1 MTACIKS
8 KLAAA
13 HLLCLSLFSIALCAA
28 EQMEIF
34 ELKGKTLDEMI
45 PLIQPFVGPEG
56 TVTGMHNQLIVRT
69 TPERMTEVRRI
80 LDQFD
85 RPPRR
90 LLIHIRETSPITAS
104 DKGFEISSDRERV
117 KIGRPGESAIRLK
130 HYDTRGSSDSVR
142 TLQALEGSATL
153 ILSGSSQPF
162 ISGRSFHPAPYPN
175 SHTEYQYRNIDSGFY
190 ATAHLIGDR
199 VRIEITT
206 QRENLLQD
214 RQTISRRE
222 SQSSVSGELGE
233 WIPLATL
240 SSKQQQREAGIAMRS
255 STLVEESETLWLKVE
270 LLP

>member
-1 MTACIKS
+1 MTAYIKS
-8 KLAAA
+8 TIAAVQ
-13 HLLCLSLFSIALCAA
+13 LLCLSLFSLALTAS
-28 EQMEIF
+28 EEMEIF

-69 TPERMTEVRRI
+69 TSERMTEVRRI

-90 LLIHIRETSPITAS
+90 LLIHVRETNPINTS
-104 DKGFEISSDRERV
+104 EKGFEISTHNERV
-117 KIGRPGESAIRLK
+117 KIGRPGETGIRLK
-130 HYDTRGSSDSVR
+130 HYDTRENNDSVR
-142 TLQALEGSATL
+142 TIQALEGSPTL

-162 ISGRSFHPAPYPN
+162 VSGRSFYPAPYPN

-214 RQTISRRE
+214 RQTINRRE
-222 SQSSVSGELGE
+222 SQNSVSGKLGN
-233 WIPLATL
+233 WIPLANINT
-240 SSKQQQREAGIAMRS
+240 KQQQREADIAKRK
-255 STLVEESETLWLKVE
+255 STRFEESETLWVKVE

>member
-1 MTACIKS
+1 MTVSIKS
-8 KLAAA
+8 AIAA
-13 HLLCLSLFSIALCAA
+13 LQILCLSLFSLPLTAA

-34 ELKGKTLDEMI
+34 ELKGKTLEEMI

-69 TPERMTEVRRI
+69 TPDRMTEVRKI

-90 LLIHIRETSPITAS
+90 LLIHVRETNPITS
-104 DKGFEISSDRERV
+104 SEKGFEISTDSEHV
-117 KIGRPGESAIRLK
+117 KIGRPGESGVRLK
-130 HYDTRGSSDSVR
+130 HYDTRETNNSVR
-142 TLQALEGSATL
+142 TLQALEGSPTL

-162 ISGRSFHPAPYPN
+162 VSGRSFYPGPYPN

-190 ATAHLIGDR
+190 ATAHLIGDQ

-214 RQTISRRE
+214 RRSISRRE
-222 SQSSVSGELGE
+222 SQSSVSGKLGE
-233 WIPLATL
+233 WLPLANIST
-240 SSKQQQREAGIAMRS
+240 KQQQRDSGIAMRN
-255 STLVEESETLWLKVE
+255 STRFEERETLWVKVE